1 MNQFERNPVVFVT
14 GTIGSG
20 PLPKRSHKDPQA
32 LANLAQLAGL
42 NPNAMVPFAPYTGP
56 RQIISQLNGKARIA
70 VTRTGSGAK
79 QVLSWMEAPEEVL
92 FRSTEHVR

>member
-1 MNQFERNPVVFVT
+1 MVIPQA
-14 GTIGSG
+14 G
-20 PLPKRSHKDPQA
+20 PPPKRSHKDPAA

-42 NPNAMVPFAPYTGP
+42 NPSHMVAFQPYSGP

-70 VTRTGSGAK
+70 VTRSGSGNK

-92 FRSTEHVR
+92 FHSTDATK

>member
-1 MNQFERNPVVFVT
+1 
-14 GTIGSG
+14 
-20 PLPKRSHKDPQA
+20 
-32 LANLAQLAGL
+32 
-42 NPNAMVPFAPYTGP
+42 MVPFAPYTGP

-92 FRSTEHVR
+92 FRSTEHVK